1 MKVSF
6 VSDGM
11 MGCEIAALK
20 FDIDDLLLAS
30 GQFKCDCSAS
40 VPVRGQSLIMR
51 ARMTIPQLDRSL
63 KSVGH

>member
-1 MKVSF
+1 
-6 VSDGM
+6 

-51 ARMTIPQLDRSL
+51 ARMTIPQLDGSL